1 MDAFFEKALGP
12 ATKSRACRGE
22 GGGRRVRLYRPKAW
36 LTALCMSCGSWRLPM
51 ASLACCMLSPIAA
64 CMATHDLLTQFGIR
78 AWQTADSIHSIY
90 QSLAQHCM
98 CLVVYL
104 RSKGVT
110 WSMVCQQM
118 PCSTVVCTPHNSMCC
133 HITWHSSAIQHSTT
147 QQADLVHVAVHKHQA
162 FMPSLAMRVCKTS
175 T

>member
-22 GGGRRVRLYRPKAW
+22 GGRGKAGALIQAKGMADSSLHVLRV
-36 LTALCMSCGSWRLPM
+36 M
-51 ASLACCMLSPIAA
+51 AAANGSLACCMLSPIAA

-90 QSLAQHCM
+90 QSLAQRCM
-98 CLVVYL
+98 CLVAYL

-110 WSMVCQQM
+110 CSMVCQQM
-118 PCSTVVCTPHNSMCC
+118 PCSTVVCTLHSSMCC
-133 HITWHSSAIQHSTT
+133 HTNIRLQCPLW
-147 QQADLVHVAVHKHQA
+147 
-162 FMPSLAMRVCKTS
+162 P
-175 T
+175 